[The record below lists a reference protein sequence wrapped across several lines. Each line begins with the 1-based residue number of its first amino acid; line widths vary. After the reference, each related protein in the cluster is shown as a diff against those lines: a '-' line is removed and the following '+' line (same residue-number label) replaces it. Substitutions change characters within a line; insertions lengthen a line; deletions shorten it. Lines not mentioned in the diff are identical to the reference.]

1 MGKGGP
7 SRHQVPDS
15 VFRVRMG
22 LSAEAETGWK
32 APDLCA
38 AQPAGNQNLLQ
49 TVCFQMLA
57 TLCRPFP
64 GPPRRPQRLRSV
76 RQTRGRGDR
85 RAALS

>member
-15 VFRVRMG
+15 VFRVRTG
-22 LSAEAETGWK
+22 PNEEAETGRK
-32 APDLCA
+32 APDLCVA
-38 AQPAGNQNLLQ
+38 RPAGNQNLLQ

-57 TLCRPFP
+57 ILCRPH
-64 GPPRRPQRLRSV
+64 GPPWRPQRLLSV
-76 RQTRGRGDR
+76 RQTRGRGQR